1 MTTGL
6 PNKVLSDPG
15 AKQPA
20 EGRRRWEAL
29 HLVLLSLTGSLEA
42 RQVTLKEKKFKNQ
55 ENV

>member
-29 HLVLLSLTGSLEA
+29 HLVLLSLTGW
-42 RQVTLKEKKFKNQ
+42 FP
-55 ENV
+55 